1 MDKNTL
7 LYMYAGA
14 GLIIASLLW
23 YLAKKYAVRSSAN
36 ASQQHRKSIARE
48 LLERAIDQ
56 RALMRIELLTDK
68 NAEPTK
74 GTCTK
79 IVDDTIFITINNS
92 VNSLEMLEKK
102 VKIYFCVN
110 MKRKENYFQF
120 VTTVL
125 DFTPF
130 QANYS
135 MRLAMPESIDT
146 GQKRNFVRVVP
157 HKEAVLAL
165 AVWSLAEGDD
175 LPQKYEDLPPAN
187 FQFRPDKDNEITLD
201 NISGG
206 GMRMLIKVDEAALA
220 EIKLV
225 MGGRLL
231 VLVVL
236 RSDDTHRPMPYWT
249 VGKVRMIH
257 GASDSEEGISVG
269 LAFVKWAL
277 MERGKDT
284 PISWF
289 PADTSGG
296 IAPLASWTMR
306 HHLEQHKT
314 L

>member
-1 MDKNTL
+1 MDDQNL
-7 LYMYAGA
+7 LYICAGIVAA
-14 GLIIASLLW
+14 GLLW
-23 YLAKKYAVRSSAN
+23 FFSKKYAVRTSAN
-36 ASQQHRKSIARE
+36 ANQQHRKTIARD
-48 LLERAIDQ
+48 LVERAIDQ
-56 RALMRIELLTDK
+56 RAVMRVELAQEK
-68 NAEPTK
+68 NPESIK
-74 GTCTK
+74 GLCTK
-79 IVDDTIFITINNS
+79 IVDNEIFISISNT
-92 VNSLEMLEKK
+92 VGTLEMLEKK

-110 MKRKENYFQF
+110 LKRKENYFHFFSQ
-120 VTTVL
+120 VTG
-125 DFTPF
+125 FTPF
-130 QANYS
+130 SDNFT
-135 MRLAMPESIDT
+135 MRVSLPDSIDT
-146 GQKRNFVRVVP
+146 GQKRNFVRVAP

-165 AVWSLAEGDD
+165 AVWSLGEADT

-206 GMRMLIKVDEAALA
+206 GMRMLINVDEATLA
-220 EIKLV
+220 NINLT

-249 VGKVRMIH
+249 VGKVRMISTLE
-257 GASDSEEGISVG
+257 SDEGGISVG
-269 LAFVKWAL
+269 LAFVHWAM

-284 PISWF
+284 LISWF
-289 PADTSGG
+289 PADNSGG